1 MTRILVVDDSA
12 VDRRLVGAVLE
23 QNDEW
28 KIDYAATGKEALAKI
43 EEQYPDAIV
52 TDLQMPEMN
61 GSELVKVVSR
71 RIPVIPV
78 VLITSCGSEEVAI
91 AALKAGASSYSPKS
105 AIKKDLVPNLT
116 TILSVATEQRK
127 QERILMRRTQH
138 SMSFVLENDNSLIG
152 PLVEM
157 LQAQLKGWDEADRL
171 RIGIALDE
179 SFVNAMYHG
188 NLEVGSVL
196 RQEDERAYYDLI
208 EKRCLEAPYCDRR
221 IKVDADFGADW
232 MRVTVQDEGP
242 GFDPTTLPDP
252 TDPANLERVS
262 GRGLLLIQTF
272 MDKVEFN
279 EQGNRITLFKKL
291 SHSEEDS
298 D

>member
-28 KIDYAATGKEALAKI
+28 TIDFAKTGREALEKI
-43 EEQYPDAIV
+43 EENYPDAIV
-52 TDLQMPEMN
+52 ADLQMPEMN
-61 GSELVKVVSR
+61 GLELVKVITR
-71 RIPVIPV
+71 RVPVIPV
-78 VLITSCGSEEVAI
+78 ILITSCGSEEVAI
-91 AALKAGASSYSPKS
+91 AALKAGASSYSPKT
-105 AIKKDLVPNLT
+105 AIQKDLMPNLT

-127 QERILMRRTQH
+127 QERVLMRRTQH

-157 LQAQLKGWDEADRL
+157 LQSQLKDWDEADRL

-188 NLEVGSVL
+188 NLEVGSDL
-196 RQEDERAYYDLI
+196 RQEDERQYYELI
-208 EKRCLEAPYCDRR
+208 EKRCKEPPYCDRR
-221 IKVDADFGADW
+221 IKVEASFGTDW
-232 MRVTVQDEGP
+232 MRVSVHDEGP
-242 GFDPTTLPDP
+242 GFDPTSLPDP

-279 EQGNRITLFKKL
+279 EQGNRITLFKKFGAPEA
-291 SHSEEDS
+291 S
-298 D
+298 